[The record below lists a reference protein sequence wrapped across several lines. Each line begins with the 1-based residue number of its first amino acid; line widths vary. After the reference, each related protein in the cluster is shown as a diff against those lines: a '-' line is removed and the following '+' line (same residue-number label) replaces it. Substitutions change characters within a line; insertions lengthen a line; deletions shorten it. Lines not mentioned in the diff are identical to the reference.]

1 MRLIEREAS
10 PAQGTSRL
18 VQVDMTRRR
27 RRVIVGLCCL
37 LVLGFYIRSAW
48 SYGKQVEPA
57 AGVGGFQN
65 LQADAFLAGQL
76 HLTLRVPDGLTRLP
90 DPYDP
95 VANRPYRESGL
106 HDLTF
111 YDGKLHTYF
120 GPAPVLLLFLPFRLL
135 GLGDL
140 PPALACLV
148 LCLIGFVA
156 SVGVFRVLTRRF
168 LRPLSPAAE
177 GVAVLALG
185 FAGPTGWLVYIGRGY
200 EVSIA
205 AGYAFVFGG
214 LYCLV
219 TGLFGQP
226 KRPVPWLAVASFLLA
241 AAVGAR
247 PNLFWFAAFVAFG
260 LAYVRWSGTFGTERR
275 WAMAALV
282 GPYVSVALALGW
294 YNWARFG
301 SLTEFGTSY
310 MLLGENIR
318 LARANEL
325 EFLRR
330 GLFDFL
336 LSPARVVDDFPWF
349 RLRPLNYP
357 VPTEQNYLEE
367 PVAGLLPNMPAC
379 LFGIVAFCAQP
390 FGRLRRYAWLST
402 LIALLAATGF
412 AVVAVNSYHFH
423 GATMRYQMDYAPLL
437 LLASVLGWFMA
448 FERVQ
453 TLLWRRLWPGV
464 AIVAV
469 AWSAFFS
476 VAITSY
482 PCAGTGSC

>member
-1 MRLIEREAS
+1 MKLIERQVS
-10 PAQGTSRL
+10 PAPDTTQSIE
-18 VQVDMTRRR
+18 VDVARRR
-27 RRVIVGLCCL
+27 RRIIVALCCL
-37 LVLGFYIRSAW
+37 IVLGFYIRSAW
-48 SYGKQVEPA
+48 SYGKQVEPT
-57 AGVGGFQN
+57 AGLGDFQN

-76 HLTLRVPDGLTRLP
+76 HLTLRVPEGLASLP

-95 VANRPYRESGL
+95 IANLPYRQSGF

-111 YDGKLHTYF
+111 YDGKLYTYF
-120 GPAPVLLLFLPFRLL
+120 GPAPVLLLYIPFRLL

-140 PPALACLV
+140 PPALACLLLSV
-148 LCLIGFVA
+148 VGFGA
-156 SVGVFRVLTRRF
+156 SVGAFRVLTRRF
-168 LRPLSPAAE
+168 LRPLPPLAE

-205 AGYAFVFGG
+205 AGYAFVLSG

-219 TGLFGQP
+219 TGLLGQT
-226 KRPVPWLAVASFLLA
+226 KRAVPWLAAASFLLA

-247 PNLFWFAAFVAFG
+247 PNLFWFAGFVVFG
-260 LAYVRWSGTFGTERR
+260 LAYVRSSRTFDGHRR
-275 WAMAALV
+275 WALAALV
-282 GPYVSVALALGW
+282 APYVAVALALGW
-294 YNWARFG
+294 YNWTRFG
-301 SLTEFGTSY
+301 SLAEFGTSY

-336 LSPARVVDDFPWF
+336 LSPGRVVGDFPYF
-349 RLRPLNYP
+349 RLRPLSYP
-357 VPTEQNYLEE
+357 VPTELNYLEE

-379 LFGIVAFCAQP
+379 LLGIVAFCTQP
-390 FGRLRRYAWLST
+390 FGRLRRYAWLSA

-412 AVVAVNSYHFH
+412 VIVAVNSYHFH

-437 LLASVLGWFMA
+437 LLASVVGWFMA

-453 TLLWRRLWPGV
+453 TLLRRRLWTAGAV
-464 AIVAV
+464 VAV
-469 AWSAFFS
+469 VWSGFFS